1 MTGINGRKVDF
12 EGSFFRGWGEV
23 HAEEGEGVV
32 GGVLED
38 AFARFD
44 GGVFVHVVAGTV
56 FLRGYRAF
64 VGEAPD

>member
-1 MTGINGRKVDF
+1 MSWVGNIPFGFRLGTII
-12 EGSFFRGWGEV
+12 EGMGEM

-44 GGVFVHVVAGTV
+44 GGVFVHVVAGAV
-56 FLRGYRAF
+56 CIVMR
-64 VGEAPD
+64 